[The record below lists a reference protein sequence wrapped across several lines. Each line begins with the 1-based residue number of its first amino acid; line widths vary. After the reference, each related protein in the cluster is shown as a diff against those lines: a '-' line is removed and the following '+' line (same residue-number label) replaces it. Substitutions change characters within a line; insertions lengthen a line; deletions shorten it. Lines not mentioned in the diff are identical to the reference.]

1 MPQGQGTPGRAVKS
15 TTVGSVGKVGI
26 YQGDDGRRFQM
37 VGSKRMWHVSC
48 KVGGMLYQQSPASGC
63 SLTAG
68 YSPTHL
74 DSVPAMHLVRAS
86 HANLTAR
93 LILYRLE
100 QIRHAQEQ
108 RNAIPREKPQKT
120 PNRQSFPTAR
130 KSHGTLIRRPLS
142 VDTDTDRK

>member
-1 MPQGQGTPGRAVKS
+1 MAGDSKWWVQSECGMFPARYVGCCISSRPRPGAHAQPGTR
-15 TTVGSVGKVGI
+15 
-26 YQGDDGRRFQM
+26 
-37 VGSKRMWHVSC
+37 
-48 KVGGMLYQQSPASGC
+48 
-63 SLTAG
+63 
-68 YSPTHL
+68 L